1 MNEEPLNGSQ
11 QSSYQDTLDQLL
23 NSLDLN
29 RTTVDA
35 IEKGLSKSK
44 KES

>member
-1 MNEEPLNGSQ
+1 MNEQPLNGSQ
-11 QSSYQDTLDQLL
+11 QSSYRDTLDQLL

-29 RTTVDA
+29 RTAADA